1 MTLTQLLIL
10 HASPTL
16 ANLKPA
22 SLVCLKG
29 LDEQGED
36 LQRLEERGLSF
47 LHIVSRTGCRL
58 LLVYRRKKL
67 EQTISTQR
75 AQEIL
80 RSGGFSG
87 DLDCVLDQLRQRF
100 LTQDCPHEVGLF
112 LGYPEEDVAGFIEN
126 CGKNA
131 LRSLFWKVYSD
142 VQRAERIAA
151 CWTEC
156 RAKYLESYANGTDI
170 ARLCVAV

>member
-29 LDEQGED
+29 LDEPGED

-131 LRSLFWKVYSD
+131 IRSLFWKVYSD

-151 CWTEC
+151 CWAEC
-156 RAKYLESYANGTDI
+156 RTKYLECYANGTDI
-170 ARLCVAV
+170 ERLCVAV